1 MVVGKH
7 VVTIV
12 NWYGMGKWWNESNN
26 TTGCSGCWSQTMPT
40 KSNKSSKQMG
50 ILTGVGAN
58 MNELCPDQCS
68 FPDSEKTT
76 NGSVAHSPY
85 IYIHTYICASL
96 VWVLGWLSMT
106 IYNYLRYQ
114 QIRYHSDPSHWG
126 VGWDPLGSRR
136 GAPGPWACHSPWVE
150 SKHEGTYWCYEYH
163 GFQYRVVSLTLCFSK
178 NRWNSREDHNIEE
191 MIRSWHTGIWRL
203 SQAKKKLISGD
214 LDFTL
219 PS

>member
-1 MVVGKH
+1 MNQTIQLVVLVVGLKPCQQNP
-7 VVTIV
+7 T
-12 NWYGMGKWWNESNN
+12 NLRNKWAYWR
-26 TTGCSGCWSQTMPT
+26 GLAQTWT
-40 KSNKSSKQMG
+40 SSAPINAVFQTQKKQ
-50 ILTGVGAN
+50 LTAV
-58 MNELCPDQCS
+58 LPI
-68 FPDSEKTT
+68 P
-76 NGSVAHSPY
+76 H